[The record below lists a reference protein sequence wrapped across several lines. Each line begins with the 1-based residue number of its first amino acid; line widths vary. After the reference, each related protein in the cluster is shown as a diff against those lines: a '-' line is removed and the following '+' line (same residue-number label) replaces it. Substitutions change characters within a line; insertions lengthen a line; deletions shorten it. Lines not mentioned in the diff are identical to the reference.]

1 MMFNKGKGRF
11 SDPKHI
17 RRARAYLEEARMAM
31 LEHSIAAEHYQAMTA
46 MYAQRVQRLE
56 RDIAAWEAAEAAPA
70 QSQRLVVGS
79 GRARAGRGHQAAR
92 WQLGHRHAH
101 AGRRAATRST
111 PCGVAS
117 LGLGARNPSIGD

>member
-70 QSQRLVVGS
+70 QPQRLVSEAAAPEPVV
-79 GRARAGRGHQAAR
+79 ATKPRAGSSGIVMPMPGGEQPPDP
-92 WQLGHRHAH
+92 
-101 AGRRAATRST
+101 RRAA
-111 PCGVAS
+111 
-117 LGLGARNPSIGD
+117 

>member
-1 MMFNKGKGRF
+1 MWFSSGKGRL

-70 QSQRLVVGS
+70 QPQRLVSEAAAPEPVV
-79 GRARAGRGHQAAR
+79 AAKPRAGSSGIVMPMPGGEQPPDP
-92 WQLGHRHAH
+92 
-101 AGRRAATRST
+101 RRAA
-111 PCGVAS
+111 
-117 LGLGARNPSIGD
+117 

>member
-56 RDIAAWEAAEAAPA
+56 RDIAAWEAGESLPAQPLRAAPEAAVAEPVA
-70 QSQRLVVGS
+70 AAKPRASTS
-79 GRARAGRGHQAAR
+79 GIVMPMPGGEQPPDP
-92 WQLGHRHAH
+92 
-101 AGRRAATRST
+101 RRAA
-111 PCGVAS
+111 
-117 LGLGARNPSIGD
+117 